1 MAVVVESYET
11 TLVSSSTSMTGTVPS
26 GVQSGDVILVV
37 ISRDSFNPEGV
48 LGNYSW
54 DISTSGYVEFY
65 YDGLNVADNTLQAYY
80 KISDGTETSFSA
92 TTTNIRSTVCWAIR
106 LSGVDTTDLL
116 NDIVIGT
123 TCGDTSPPLLITECT
138 TTVDNSLVFAFFSFD
153 GGNGDPFTS
162 SGTGWGTTPIYDE
175 VADSGV
181 SNGSGWLTKTVSS
194 AGGSSSVTISST
206 PNELDGI
213 LGIQFAFPPS
223 GSSPP
228 SGYLNQFLS
237 VSAAAEVTGVSLSN
251 INSISGV

>member
-1 MAVVVESYET
+1 MAIVVESYDVT
-11 TLVSSSTSMTGTVPS
+11 KVGSDYSMTGTVPS

-37 ISRDSFNPEGV
+37 FSRDSFDPEGV
-48 LGNYSW
+48 LDNYSW

-92 TTTNIRSTVCWAIR
+92 TTTLVRSTVCWVIR

-116 NDIVIGT
+116 NDIVVGT
-123 TCGDTSPPLLITECT
+123 TCGETSPPLVITECT
-138 TTVDNSLVFAFFSFD
+138 TTVNNSMAFAFFSFD
-153 GGNGDPFTS
+153 GGDGDPFTA

-175 VADSGV
+175 VADLGL
-181 SNGSGWLTKTVSS
+181 SNGSGWITKTVST

-206 PNELDGI
+206 PNEPDGL

-237 VSAAAEVTGVSLSN
+237 TSSAAEVTGVSLSN
-251 INSISGV
+251 ISSISGV